1 MGWYA
6 LEPLD
11 VLLFREAR
19 PFSPG
24 EGAWA
29 KGLFPPMP
37 STLFQALRSAL
48 PQDSST
54 DRNLCFIGPFLLDGE
69 DTLWVPT
76 PRDLLFVCPNS
87 KTKELGEGAPDPK
100 VTVQTARL
108 RPVDRE
114 SPAWKGVDWEGLSPM
129 EAPLDPN
136 RHVKGKPPA
145 WIRAAALARYL
156 EGENLHEEDF
166 FTDPWDVQVLTHILM
181 QTDKRQVASEESLFT
196 EVAVRLRKGWRLV
209 AGLTAEIGRT
219 VVRLGGEGHRALVY
233 AAPDSIRAQWNTL
246 KKAGRWSEQSRYA
259 YLLTPGLIQTAENS
273 AVYCSYPGNWQTL
286 TGCATEKPILW
297 GGVSTISRRK
307 VSETPSF
314 ALPPRGTPSF
324 ALLPQR
330 AFVPP
335 GTVYVFSSPPPQNTQ
350 LVPEAGG
357 RWVETF
363 KKLQYGK
370 LLWGREP

>member
-100 VTVQTARL
+100 SQCKL
-108 RPVDRE
+108 RACALSIGRAPHGR
-114 SPAWKGVDWEGLSPM
+114 AWIGKGCHRWKPPRS
-129 EAPLDPN
+129 N
-136 RHVKGKPPA
+136 RHVKASRPHGYGRQPWPA
-145 WIRAAALARYL
+145 I
-156 EGENLHEEDF
+156 
-166 FTDPWDVQVLTHILM
+166 
-181 QTDKRQVASEESLFT
+181 
-196 EVAVRLRKGWRLV
+196 
-209 AGLTAEIGRT
+209 
-219 VVRLGGEGHRALVY
+219 
-233 AAPDSIRAQWNTL
+233 
-246 KKAGRWSEQSRYA
+246 
-259 YLLTPGLIQTAENS
+259 
-273 AVYCSYPGNWQTL
+273 
-286 TGCATEKPILW
+286 
-297 GGVSTISRRK
+297 
-307 VSETPSF
+307 
-314 ALPPRGTPSF
+314 
-324 ALLPQR
+324 
-330 AFVPP
+330 
-335 GTVYVFSSPPPQNTQ
+335 
-350 LVPEAGG
+350 
-357 RWVETF
+357 
-363 KKLQYGK
+363 
-370 LLWGREP
+370 